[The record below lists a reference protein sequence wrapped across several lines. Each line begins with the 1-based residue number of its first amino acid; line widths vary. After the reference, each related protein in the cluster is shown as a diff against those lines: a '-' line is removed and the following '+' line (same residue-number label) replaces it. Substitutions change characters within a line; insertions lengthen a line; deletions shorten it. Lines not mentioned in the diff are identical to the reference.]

1 MTNHPIPTEMLCK
14 QAYDAIEK
22 YGSGAEAA
30 RRLSVSPRTITERAR
45 KYKERWLGKT
55 GGGDSAPVLPEFPED
70 DIPVEEIIESM
81 CKRYE
86 KRSAHVAAKKWF
98 PVQIKSDIPIGVGF
112 VGDPHVDDDGCNWPL
127 LKQHIEIFKN
137 TDGLYGVNIGDT
149 TNNWVG
155 RLMKKFADQETSQ
168 STARKLAKW
177 FLHDS
182 GIEWLVW
189 LLGNHDVWNDGAAV
203 LTGMNTK
210 RIPMEDWE
218 AKFRLVF
225 PNNRECRIWASHN
238 FSGNSIWNSLHGP
251 QRTAHTKAE
260 ANIYVC
266 GHLHNWAL
274 HHEESA
280 TRDFTYWLARAR
292 GYKFI
297 DEYATKLGHGSQDE
311 GATIV
316 SVIDPK
322 ATSEAGFVTCFADM
336 EEGADFLTWKRSK
349 A

>member
-1 MTNHPIPTEMLCK
+1 MANLPLSDEL
-14 QAYDAIEK
+14 A
-22 YGSGAEAA
+22 AEAMDA
-30 RRLSVSPRTITERAR
+30 VRRA
-45 KYKERWLGKT
+45 
-55 GGGDSAPVLPEFPED
+55 GGDKSAAAREMGIPRSTLQNRLRAAENRAIKPRKNDASFSLPEFPDD